1 MASSQSMDMS
11 AEEHTDHSDQMSTPT
26 PTPRSSTNKTKSY
39 AFAVNSS
46 PANLFTYTQNGQPAG
61 KLFNITSVNATNI
74 NGKKRKIAGSPPKS
88 RKQPEKPN
96 PNTDTEEEDLN
107 TTYKAAK
114 KALWKV
120 LSGVTPE
127 AKMEVRQAMYHLDK
141 ALNQTTAENPLQTQL
156 QQLNAKMDTLLRKQ
170 DLTAQS
176 VKIQKS
182 LQNQAVT
189 AATIATSATAALGA
203 NTATAAK
210 NPGISVQKTWAQKA
224 AVTGL
229 EDTAWIK
236 VTAKAAK
243 PNPKVTAESVY
254 RGRQLLLTPKTAV
267 TSINSIAYRNTINNA
282 LKQAKINNVLVS
294 TVAVSRTGASIVVT
308 TAEGNTAE
316 DLLKHKA
323 LWEPELDLAQIKKNN
338 KWHKILLHGLLTAV
352 FNTRDGL
359 EMLQEEV
366 ELFNK
371 GIKLVTK
378 PVWLSTAENRQ
389 NKMHASAI
397 ISVATQEEAQN
408 ALRTRVVV
416 AGIADLDIHIKNV
429 STHPGAK
436 YVQETTTPEVTPALS
451 AKKAKKSVHIQ

>member
-1 MASSQSMDMS
+1 
-11 AEEHTDHSDQMSTPT
+11 MSTPT
-26 PTPRSSTNKTKSY
+26 PTPRSSINKTKSY

-46 PANLFTYTQNGQPAG
+46 PANLFTYTKNGQPAG
-61 KLFNITSVNATNI
+61 KLFNITRVNATNI
-74 NGKKRKIAGSPPKS
+74 NGKKQKIAGSPPNS

-96 PNTDTEEEDLN
+96 PNTDTVEEDFN

-120 LSGVTPE
+120 LSGVAPE

-156 QQLNAKMDTLLRKQ
+156 QQLNAKIDTLLHKQ
-170 DLTAQS
+170 AQS
-176 VKIQKS
+176 VKTQKF

-189 AATIATSATAALGA
+189 TATIATSATAALGA

-210 NPGISVQKTWAQKA
+210 KPGVSVQKTWAQKA

-243 PNPKVTAESVY
+243 PKSKVTAESLY

-267 TSINSIAYRNTINNA
+267 TSVNSIAYRNTINNA

-323 LWEPELDLAQIKKNN
+323 IWELELDLAQIKKNN
-338 KWHKILLHGLLTAV
+338 KWHKLLLHGLPTAV
-352 FNTRDGL
+352 FNTKDGL

-378 PVWLSTAENRQ
+378 PVWL
-389 NKMHASAI
+389 
-397 ISVATQEEAQN
+397 
-408 ALRTRVVV
+408 
-416 AGIADLDIHIKNV
+416 
-429 STHPGAK
+429 
-436 YVQETTTPEVTPALS
+436 
-451 AKKAKKSVHIQ
+451 

>member
-1 MASSQSMDMS
+1 
-11 AEEHTDHSDQMSTPT
+11 
-26 PTPRSSTNKTKSY
+26 
-39 AFAVNSS
+39 
-46 PANLFTYTQNGQPAG
+46 
-61 KLFNITSVNATNI
+61 
-74 NGKKRKIAGSPPKS
+74 
-88 RKQPEKPN
+88 
-96 PNTDTEEEDLN
+96 
-107 TTYKAAK
+107 
-114 KALWKV
+114 
-120 LSGVTPE
+120 
-127 AKMEVRQAMYHLDK
+127 MEVRQARYHLDK
-141 ALNQTTAENPLQTQL
+141 ALNQTTAENPLQIQL

-170 DLTAQS
+170 DLAAQS
-176 VKIQKS
+176 VKTQKS

-189 AATIATSATAALGA
+189 AATMATSATAAMAA

-210 NPGISVQKTWAQKA
+210 NPGISMQKTWAQKA

-243 PNPKVTAESVY
+243 PKPKVTAESVY

-294 TVAVSRTGASIVVT
+294 TVAVHSTI
-308 TAEGNTAE
+308 
-316 DLLKHKA
+316 
-323 LWEPELDLAQIKKNN
+323 WEPELDLAQIKKNN
-338 KWHKILLHGLLTAV
+338 KWHKILLHGLPTAV
-352 FNTRDGL
+352 FNTKDGL

-416 AGIADLDIHIKNV
+416 AGIADLDTNVKNV

-436 YVQETTTPEVTPALS
+436 YMQETTTPEVTPASS
-451 AKKAKKSVHIQ
+451 AKKGKKSVYTQ

>member
-1 MASSQSMDMS
+1 
-11 AEEHTDHSDQMSTPT
+11 
-26 PTPRSSTNKTKSY
+26 
-39 AFAVNSS
+39 
-46 PANLFTYTQNGQPAG
+46 
-61 KLFNITSVNATNI
+61 
-74 NGKKRKIAGSPPKS
+74 
-88 RKQPEKPN
+88 
-96 PNTDTEEEDLN
+96 
-107 TTYKAAK
+107 
-114 KALWKV
+114 
-120 LSGVTPE
+120 
-127 AKMEVRQAMYHLDK
+127 MEVRQAMYHLDK

-156 QQLNAKMDTLLRKQ
+156 QQLNAKMDTLLHKQ
-170 DLTAQS
+170 DLAAQS

-210 NPGISVQKTWAQKA
+210 KPGISVQKTWAQKA

-323 LWEPELDLAQIKKNN
+323 IWEPELDLAQIKKNN
-338 KWHKILLHGLLTAV
+338 KWHKILLHGLPTAV
-352 FNTRDGL
+352 FNTKD
-359 EMLQEEV
+359 
-366 ELFNK
+366 
-371 GIKLVTK
+371 VTK

-408 ALRTRVVV
+408 TLRTRVVV
-416 AGIADLDIHIKNV
+416 AGIADLDTHVKNV
-429 STHPGAK
+429 STQPGAK
-436 YVQETTTPEVTPALS
+436 YMQETTTPEVTPASS
-451 AKKAKKSVHIQ
+451 AKKGKKSVHIQ